1 MNEVMVTVTL
11 VGPDGQRSSVTLS
24 DDATVRDVA
33 SSEYPLFW
41 RTLKKNGNVVP
52 LTEGI
57 RDGDVV
63 TVETGDDEE

>member
-1 MNEVMVTVTL
+1 MKEVMVTVTL
-11 VGPDGQRSSVTLS
+11 VGPDGQRSSVTIS
-24 DDATVRDVA
+24 DGATVRDVA
-33 SSEYPLFW
+33 CEKYELFW